1 MTATATAA
9 EPAAIKPRR
18 VRFDWDATPLHWIPG
33 EPQTTHTIN
42 VLHLLLPAGEKWFV
56 EVYRQALPL
65 ISDDRLR
72 EDVKGFMGQEA
83 VHSRAHAVV
92 LDHLRDQ
99 GLDATPYTERVDW
112 LFGRLLGDEP
122 LGRPVPGRLRKFWLV
137 QRLAIIAA
145 IEHFTAMLGVW
156 ILDSQPLDDAGAD
169 ETMLDLLRWHG
180 AEEVEHRSVAFD
192 LYQHVNGRYV
202 RRVQAMIGTVIAM
215 TLLWVVGVRFFMRN
229 DPLRPGKPTLRAF
242 FRAGRRGTLPTASEI
257 ARSVPRYLR
266 RDHHPSQEGSTE
278 QALAYLAT
286 SPAASAALPR

>member
-1 MTATATAA
+1 
-9 EPAAIKPRR
+9 
-18 VRFDWDATPLHWIPG
+18 VRFDWTDTPLHWVPG
-33 EPQTTHTIN
+33 DAQTTHTIN

-56 EVYRQALPL
+56 DVYRQALPL
-65 ISDDRLR
+65 ITDDRLR
-72 EDVKGFMGQEA
+72 QDVRGFMGQEA

-99 GLDATPYTERVDW
+99 GLDATPYTERVEW
-112 LFGRLLGDEP
+112 LFSRLLGEEP
-122 LGRPVPGRLRKFWLV
+122 LGRAVPARFRRFWLV

-156 ILDSQPLDDAGAD
+156 ILDSKPLDDAGAD
-169 ETMLDLLRWHG
+169 RTMLDLLRWHG

-192 LYQHVNGRYV
+192 LYQHVNGRYL
-202 RRVQAMIGTVIAM
+202 RRVQAMIGAVLAM
-215 TLLWVVGVRFFMRN
+215 TSLWVVGVRFFMRN

-242 FRAGRRGTLPTASEI
+242 VRAGRRGTLPTAGEI

-278 QALAYLAT
+278 QALAYLAS
-286 SPAASAALPR
+286 SPAAAAAAVEAPQR